1 MHVSITWVCADQS
14 VNLIRIIYSYIL
26 GSACGERINPEVP
39 RIHTYGGTGD
49 LSAMVDYLRDK
60 YPGKKF
66 VGVGFS
72 LGANIL
78 LKYLGERPER
88 QTYFLGAQSWCQGY
102 DVNICVPYMNRYLNG
117 GKLFNVL
124 ITRKKKTE
132 VRNLLGTLFAD
143 KPTDIRNP
151 DLDIEACEMGKDRTP
166 EDELRPLMEASIRTD
181 KETTDDVIS
190 PVVETQVPVDTAES
204 KRELPSWVPRY
215 AHQRIGREVGTDNP
229 PRDVNGFL
237 IEGWEDVPPF
247 DVEEVG

>member
-1 MHVSITWVCADQS
+1 
-14 VNLIRIIYSYIL
+14 
-26 GSACGERINPEVP
+26 
-39 RIHTYGGTGD
+39 
-49 LSAMVDYLRDK
+49 MVDYLRDK

-102 DVNICVPYMNRYLNG
+102 DVISCLDHMHTLGYAN
-117 GKLFNVL
+117 KLFDYL
-124 ITRKKKTE
+124 ISKKK
-132 VRNLLGTLFAD
+132 
-143 KPTDIRNP
+143 K
-151 DLDIEACEMGKDRTP
+151 IEFNAMMDVLYNNSTNVYQNSEGNVKEINYIYTP
-166 EDELRPLMEASIRTD
+166 AEDEIQPLGYVND
-181 KETTDDVIS
+181 VCETNGENTDDVIS

-204 KRELPSWVPRY
+204 ERELPSWVPRY